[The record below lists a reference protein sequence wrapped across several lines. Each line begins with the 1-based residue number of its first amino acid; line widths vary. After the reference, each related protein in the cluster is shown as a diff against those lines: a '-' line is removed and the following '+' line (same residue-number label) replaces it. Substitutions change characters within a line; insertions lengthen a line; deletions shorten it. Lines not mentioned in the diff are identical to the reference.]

1 MTTVIPAEES
11 KRPLSRST
19 KLAYGTGDLGPAM
32 VSMIKGF
39 FLLNFL
45 INIAG
50 LTPIAAGSVLLIGK
64 IWDAVNDPI
73 VGTLTDRTR
82 TRWGRRR
89 PWLLF
94 GSVPFGLAFFLHFI
108 VPPGLGSAGLFWYY
122 VVVGILLD
130 AGFTAVNVPYAALT
144 PELSSDNQER
154 TDLNMYRFSF
164 SVLGG
169 LVAALMYNVVVD
181 QVYVDAPR
189 VGNAIQGI
197 IIAVVIV
204 ISNIIVFAYTSEK
217 DFDEVHEAEQISFL
231 EGYRIALSSRPFIN
245 VSLIYL
251 LTWLSIQFVQTL
263 IVFYFRDYI
272 GGSMG
277 MPFFILLVLL
287 QVSNF
292 AFILIWGHL
301 SRRVGR
307 KRVFYYGIPV
317 WIVALIGLY
326 FVEPGQIPLVYV
338 LAALSGVGVS
348 LGFLIPWSLLPD
360 VVDDD
365 ELKTGR
371 RREGIFYG
379 FFVFLQK
386 LGISIGLFVQ
396 GVVLEWAGYVEAVDG
411 FAQPQPDSAILAIRL
426 LITVAPIVFLLLSVY
441 AVYKNPIDQERLA
454 EIQRQ
459 LAERKQGTAVS

>member
-1 MTTVIPAEES
+1 MSAIPAEQG
-11 KRPLSRST
+11 KRPLSIGT

-50 LTPIAAGSVLLIGK
+50 LSPIAAGSVLLIGK
-64 IWDAVNDPI
+64 VWDAINDPI

-94 GSVPFGLAFFLHFI
+94 GSVPFALAFYLHFI
-108 VPPGLGSAGLFWYY
+108 VPSGMSDAGLFWYY

-144 PELSSDNQER
+144 PELSQNNQDR

-169 LVAALMYNVVVD
+169 LVAAILYNIIVE
-181 QVYVDAPR
+181 QVYKGSPQT
-189 VGNAIQGI
+189 GNAVQGI
-197 IIAVVIV
+197 IIAIVII

-217 DFDEVHEAEQISFL
+217 DFSEEDEGEKISFID
-231 EGYRIALSSRPFIN
+231 GYKIALSSRPFLS

-263 IVFYFRDYI
+263 IVFFFRDYM
-272 GGSMG
+272 GGDMG
-277 MPFFILLVLL
+277 MPFLILLFAL
-287 QVSNF
+287 QLSNF
-292 AFILIWGHL
+292 FFILIWGYL

-307 KRVFYYGIPV
+307 KKVFYYGMPV
-317 WIVALIGLY
+317 WMVALIGLY
-326 FVEPGQIPLVYV
+326 FVQPGQITMVYI
-338 LAALSGVGVS
+338 LAMLSGVGVS

-365 ELKTGR
+365 ELKTGK
-371 RREGIFYG
+371 RREGVFYG

-386 LGISIGLFVQ
+386 LGISIGLFLQ
-396 GVVLEWAGYVEAVDG
+396 GVVLEWAGYVEAIDG
-411 FAQPQPDSAILAIRL
+411 VAQPQPDSAIMAIRL
-426 LITVAPIVFLLLSVY
+426 LITIAPIIFLLLSVY
-441 AVYKNPIDQERLA
+441 AVYKNPIDRHRLA
-454 EIQRQ
+454 EIQAE
-459 LAERKQGTAVS
+459 LAARKG